1 MAEPEVTTD
10 YAARAR
16 DAVRNAA
23 ARIVAG
29 EDDFMGSEW
38 GTALDRAL
46 RHARAAEAF
55 EVLDRTR
62 CCQHKSDVTMNGR
75 CELQDRKTVAAA
87 ELRAIEEEIDANPQ
101 G

>member
-1 MAEPEVTTD
+1 MPEVTTD

-16 DAVRNAA
+16 ERVEEMRSRGASESYDA
-23 ARIVAG
+23 
-29 EDDFMGSEW
+29 
-38 GTALDRAL
+38 ALDLAL
-46 RHARAAEAF
+46 KHARAAEAF

-87 ELRAIEEEIDANPQ
+87 ELRAIEEEIDAAT
-101 G
+101 